1 MITLNLGNAAIS
13 CLLNIL
19 MDAIPCLGQRELFLS
34 PLLRRV
40 AGAAR
45 SGGVLELSRFEGELL
60 QQLVGDY
67 SFDEVQGLCGWL
79 IPEDMEELKAA
90 LTEALSALSALSA
103 KEPDAEG
110 VSVNLNEVDAVVLR
124 FALIGMADSLGN
136 LTPDQIEEA
145 FLPIDGMDSM
155 AMRDAAMESM
165 ERVKA
170 ALVSAVGGA

>member
-1 MITLNLGNAAIS
+1 MITLNLGAAAIS
-13 CLLNIL
+13 YLLSIL
-19 MDAIPCLGQRELFLS
+19 MDAVPCLGRHDPCLS
-34 PLLRRV
+34 PLRGRV
-40 AGAAR
+40 GGAVR
-45 SGGVLELSRFEGELL
+45 SGGVIELSRFEVELL

-67 SFDEVQGLCGWL
+67 SFDEVQQLCGWL

-90 LTEALSALSALSA
+90 LNDALSA
-103 KEPDAEG
+103 KEPDAKG

-124 FALIGMADSLGN
+124 FALIGMADSIGN
-136 LTPDQIEEA
+136 MTHDQIEEV
-145 FLPIDGMDSM
+145 FLPIDGMDSV